1 MVFIDNKEY
10 IALQRCFLTKKT
22 NSLEN
27 KGNSGNPLIIIYL
40 LRGGLEEFARKK
52 DGEKFGEFSFYC

>member
-22 NSLEN
+22 NTLEN
-27 KGNSGNPLIIIYL
+27 KENSGNTIFNMIM
-40 LRGGLEEFARKK
+40 E
-52 DGEKFGEFSFYC
+52 GE